1 MTQEYNACLDW
12 EQESLD
18 FMYLTEE
25 DAYDCLFGLG
35 EPTELPAK
43 ADEFLDSVEEIGD
56 LTLSIEEDCR
66 DALFAMS
73 AEQLEALL
81 DSRALELA
89 AAVKIQCAIRVFL
102 AKRAAAARFQVSLA
116 EQEAAD
122 ALLFQQVDEFLVEF
136 GDSDL
141 PALSLSEFEL
151 QLIEEDCRDACR
163 DALFPMSAEQVE
175 ALLDSSE
182 PKDESSD
189 DDESVAWP
197 EADEAVDHF
206 SCSSKRRRS
215 FILLFQASA
224 GRRVRIHDC

>member
-12 EQESLD
+12 EPSLD

-25 DAYDCLFGLG
+25 DAYDCLFGLD

-73 AEQLEALL
+73 AEQVEALPVL
-81 DSRALELA
+81 YSRALELA

-122 ALLFQQVDEFLVEF
+122 APLFQLVY
-136 GDSDL
+136 
-141 PALSLSEFEL
+141 
-151 QLIEEDCRDACR
+151 
-163 DALFPMSAEQVE
+163 
-175 ALLDSSE
+175 
-182 PKDESSD
+182 
-189 DDESVAWP
+189 
-197 EADEAVDHF
+197 
-206 SCSSKRRRS
+206 
-215 FILLFQASA
+215 
-224 GRRVRIHDC
+224 